1 MFLLLNVNAMIRAMF
16 IGLIAVVPIESLTQ
30 VLIFTKQS
38 STPALAYRRF
48 KANSL
53 HAQLWFRNRIEPGSP

>member
-1 MFLLLNVNAMIRAMF
+1 MARAMSY
-16 IGLIAVVPIESLTQ
+16 GLMAVLPIESLTQ

-48 KANSL
+48 KANGL
-53 HAQLWFRNRIEPGSP
+53 HAQMWLQNKIEPGSL